1 MRPLAATLALAAAAL
16 AAAGCGER
24 DAAPTAPRGDL
35 VVLRAGAERT
45 LTLGAGAARAL
56 PAGQPAAGWRSLYTA
71 TPARR
76 RHHRRARRRG
86 HRADDGLAA
95 ARPAAGRSPRP

>member
-1 MRPLAATLALAAAAL
+1 MRPLAATLALAAATL

-71 TPARR
+71 TPAAPTPPSRASTWPPGGRR
-76 RHHRRARRRG
+76 PRCG
-86 HRADDGLAA
+86 C
-95 ARPAAGRSPRP
+95 PAAGRCPRP